1 MVLER
6 PVDESTNLTTTH
18 AVRTNCCLSGVTMSW
33 SNTKEEQ
40 TPLKGEKFS
49 LNHLL
54 FGNVD
59 FETFAIFQE
68 HHPDFDRILTP
79 HPDSSL
85 IFI

>member
-59 FETFAIFQE
+59 FENLCNFSRASPRF
-68 HHPDFDRILTP
+68 RS
-79 HPDSSL
+79 DSHAPP
-85 IFI
+85 